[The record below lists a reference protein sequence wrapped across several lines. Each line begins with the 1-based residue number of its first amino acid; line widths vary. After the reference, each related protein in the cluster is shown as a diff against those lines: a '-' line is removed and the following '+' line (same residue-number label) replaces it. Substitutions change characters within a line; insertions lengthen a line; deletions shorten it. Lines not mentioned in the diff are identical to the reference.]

1 MMQGMKIYRWM
12 LIAWL
17 LLCSVSSAWAWGQT
31 TPSAAWNAAPT
42 MSQDV
47 YPTYQFRS
55 TSTCQPIVGQTSYT
69 SNPYAPGATGV
80 RRAQRDGEGTTYNP
94 EGWNEDENE
103 PIGFVNTEPVG
114 EPYIL
119 LLLAALYMAV
129 VGLKRMR
136 QERRK

>member
-69 SNPYAPGATGV
+69 SNPYAPGATGL
-80 RRAQRDGEGTTYNP
+80 RRAQKDDDWGSSP
-94 EGWNEDENE
+94 EDED
-103 PIGFVNTEPVG
+103 PIGSVYTEPVG